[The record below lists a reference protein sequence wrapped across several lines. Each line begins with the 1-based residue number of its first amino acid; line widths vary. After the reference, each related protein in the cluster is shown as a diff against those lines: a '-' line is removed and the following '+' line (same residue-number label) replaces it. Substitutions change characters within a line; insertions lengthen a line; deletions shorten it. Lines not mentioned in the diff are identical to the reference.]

1 MQSLVEYSL
10 GYSLKVHLGEMS
22 HAEVARRTEKALKRN
37 EERAAEREERR
48 QRLAE
53 ARAAR
58 EQGLTPQ
65 RPTPSK
71 KRDRKPK
78 KVTKP
83 VTTPTVTPKAP
94 KSRKRTAP
102 APPTPKMEEIEKP
115 RDDLQAAISY
125 SARVFAAVEKEIQSQ
140 INTSTKRHARMRDIL
155 EPKIKKESKTSY
167 ENKLVQSITKQST
180 RNPLLWN
187 NIGKSTHCM
196 QPMVT
201 KYTDDVF

>member
-1 MQSLVEYSL
+1 
-10 GYSLKVHLGEMS
+10 MS

-71 KRDRKPK
+71 KRDRKSK

-83 VTTPTVTPKAP
+83 TVTPTVTPKAS

-102 APPTPKMEEIEKP
+102 TPKVEEIEKP

-140 INTSTKRHARMRDIL
+140 INTSTKRHARMKEIL

-187 NIGKSTHCM
+187 NIGEFGSPDLILIKFSSLCSI
-196 QPMVT
+196 T
-201 KYTDDVF
+201 KNPTD